1 LSTLNSFVLPYTF
14 VPDEGEP
21 PPPIV
26 EVDIRGPAGAA
37 PYACLMDSGANHS
50 ALPASSIEDFA
61 IPAENLVATR
71 VRTAAGFRPGLAL
84 SRSDLL
90 TVEINGEGIPI
101 QPYFLLDR
109 DELTGEEWEEH
120 DPVLGR
126 DFFLGFEEVVFLQ
139 GTQEVH
145 LRR

>member
-1 LSTLNSFVLPYTF
+1 LSTVDSFVLPYVF
-14 VPDEGEP
+14 VSDEGKP

-26 EVDIRGPAGAA
+26 EVDIRGPAGVA
-37 PYACLMDSGANHS
+37 PYACLVDTGANHC
-50 ALPASSIEDFA
+50 ALPASAIDDFGV
-61 IPAENLVATR
+61 PVDHLFATQ
-71 VRTAAGFRPGLAL
+71 VRTAGGPRPGLAL
-84 SRSDLL
+84 SRPDLL
-90 TVEINGEGIPI
+90 VVEIKGESIPI

-126 DFFLGFEEVVFLQ
+126 DFFLGFEEVAFLQ
-139 GTQEVH
+139 KGQEVH